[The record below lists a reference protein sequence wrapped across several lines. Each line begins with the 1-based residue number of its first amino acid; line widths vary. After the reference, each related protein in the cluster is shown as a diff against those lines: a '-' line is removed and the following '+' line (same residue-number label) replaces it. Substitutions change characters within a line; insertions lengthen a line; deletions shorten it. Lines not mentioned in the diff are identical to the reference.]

1 MRRVPRE
8 AMTALRQLKRRKIV
22 FISPRFQ
29 GGLALAFSA
38 AFFVGWAVFSWLVV
52 GDVRR
57 ALQGVSLTAHYQFG
71 SAYDVVGATV
81 VRHLAGL
88 FVGVLLAGIALFF
101 LVLSRIR
108 VGTERIVAVFR
119 LSGEGDLSKPADAPG
134 VAELHALGKQVDAAR
149 ARTLEVIDGIRA
161 EVDLMRKESLPEDE
175 FMKRW
180 EGLKETIGRL
190 AP

>member
-1 MRRVPRE
+1 
-8 AMTALRQLKRRKIV
+8 MTALQQQKRRKIV

-38 AFFVGWAVFSWLVV
+38 VVFAGWAVFSWLLV

-57 ALQGVSLTAHYQFG
+57 ALQDVSLTAHYQFQ
-71 SAYDVVGATV
+71 SAYEVVGASV
-81 VRHLAGL
+81 IRHLAGL
-88 FVGVLLAGIALFF
+88 FAGILLASIALFF
-101 LVLSRIR
+101 LALRKIR
-108 VGTERIVAVFR
+108 VGTERVAAVFR
-119 LSGEGDLSKPADAPG
+119 VSGEGDLSTPTDARG
-134 VAELHALGKQVDAAR
+134 VGEFHALGKQVDAAR

-180 EGLKETIGRL
+180 DGLKEKIGRL

>member
-1 MRRVPRE
+1 
-8 AMTALRQLKRRKIV
+8 MTALQQQKRRKIV

-38 AFFVGWAVFSWLVV
+38 VVLAGWAVFSWLVV

-57 ALQGVSLTAHYQFG
+57 ALQDVSYTAHYRFE
-71 SAYDVVGATV
+71 SAYDIVGESV

-101 LVLSRIR
+101 LALRKIRI
-108 VGTERIVAVFR
+108 GTERIAAVFR
-119 LSGEGDLSKPADAPG
+119 LSGEGDLSTPTDAPG
-134 VAELHALGKQVDAAR
+134 IGELNALGKQVDATR
-149 ARTLEVIDGIRA
+149 AWTLEVIDGIRA
-161 EVDLMRKESLPEDE
+161 EVDLMRKEPLPEDE
-175 FMKRW
+175 FVRRW
-180 EGLKETIGRL
+180 EGLREKIGRL